1 MQNYVLGF
9 AFTEDYAGFN
19 RVMLIQK
26 LKPEWQAGK
35 LNGIG
40 GKIEL
45 GETPHRAMAREFFEE
60 AGLASLPTAWL
71 KFAELE
77 FPDCRIYCFTTR
89 WEWKIFKRAYSKTE
103 EKIRSLQID
112 EAFFQKLADANAIEN
127 LHWLI
132 PAANAAWW
140 LPGGPVYQ
148 VTENLQ
154 TVKFED
160 PKSV

>member
-1 MQNYVLGF
+1 MTEYVLGF
-9 AFTEDYAGFN
+9 AFTEDYSGFN

-26 LKPEWQAGK
+26 TKPEWQAGK

-40 GKIEL
+40 GKIEI

-71 KFAELE
+71 RFAITE
-77 FPDCRIYCFTTR
+77 FDNCKVHCFVTH

-103 EKIRSLQID
+103 EKIRSFQID
-112 EAFFQKLADANAIEN
+112 ERFFEKLSEANAVPN

-132 PAANAAWW
+132 PMANAAWW
-140 LPGGPVYQ
+140 IPISDCLLI
-148 VTENLQ
+148 TN
-154 TVKFED
+154 TFNFDKHED
-160 PKSV
+160 PKIP

>member
-1 MQNYVLGF
+1 MTEYVLGF

-60 AGLASLPTAWL
+60 AGLVSLPSSWL
-71 KFAELE
+71 KFAVME
-77 FPDCRIYCFTTR
+77 FQNCQVHCFTTR
-89 WEWKIFKRAYSKTE
+89 CEWKVFKRAYSKTE
-103 EKIRSLQID
+103 EKVRSFQID
-112 EAFFQKLADANAIEN
+112 EMIFQKLVDEKAIEN

-132 PAANAAWW
+132 PMANSAWW
-140 LPGGPVYQ
+140 LSDGPVYKIF
-148 VTENLQ
+148 ESFKSE
-154 TVKFED
+154 KFEN
-160 PKSV
+160 PKIV